1 MKTYYKIMDYSNKGV
16 KTLFH
21 GNNGSRVIPMK
32 EWVEASKYKLVT
44 DGSSSTEYM
53 SGWHVFENFDEA
65 KKYLFNC
72 FKNLHNKIIVTC
84 YIFGDIR
91 PNSHSKANIWLAQ
104 NLYLDEIIFHN
115 IEKNT

>member
-1 MKTYYKIMDYSNKGV
+1 MDYSNKGV

-53 SGWHVFENFDEA
+53 SGWHVFENFDEL
-65 KKYLFNC
+65 KRKGLYSVL
-72 FKNLHNKIIVTC
+72 
-84 YIFGDIR
+84 IR
-91 PNSHSKANIWLAQ
+91 LRK
-104 NLYLDEIIFHN
+104 
-115 IEKNT
+115 EKESR